1 MQVLEESE
9 SEVEY
14 PIVIEVDNVGA
25 IYMANNHTTSQRTK
39 PVDTRYHFVGNYVE
53 DGIQKPD
60 ADIFT
65 KNTIGV
71 IPQAFQEGWI
81 QVLMVSNRNSV

>member
-1 MQVLEESE
+1 LQVLEESE

-53 DGIQKPD
+53 DGILKVV
-60 ADIFT
+60 F
-65 KNTIGV
+65 V
-71 IPQAFQEGWI
+71 ISET
-81 QVLMVSNRNSV
+81 RC